1 VAEEG
6 AVIEFRERGDL
17 DSESIHGDRG
27 IMKQDKISAHSWQA
41 DLALLGVTLIW
52 GATFV
57 MVKNAVAHFPVF
69 AFLTLRFSFALLS
82 LAPFLWVRRL
92 KRPRDTA
99 GPDRAGLRAG
109 SLVGLALLA
118 GYGLQTAGLRH
129 TTAAKAGFITG
140 LSVVFVPAL
149 GAILWRRRPSRG
161 AQVGAFLATVGLAL
175 LTLGPGLSIAWG
187 DIIVLGCAVGFALHI
202 LAVGAFAP
210 QVEPGQ
216 LTAIQ
221 IGTVAL
227 LSALISAATE
237 RPWPSLRPQVVW
249 AALFTGV
256 LATSL
261 AFGVQSVAQRF
272 TSATHTALI
281 FAMEPVFAALFAY
294 LLAQEQLAS
303 RHWAGCALILSG
315 MLVAELGIP
324 LSTLWHRTGRM
335 DTLFEDNLCSG
346 LRRRKKRHEVAG

>member
-1 VAEEG
+1 M
-6 AVIEFRERGDL
+6 ERG
-17 DSESIHGDRG
+17 
-27 IMKQDKISAHSWQA
+27 KIGARFWQA

-57 MVKNAVAHFPVF
+57 MVKEAVAHFPVF
-69 AFLTLRFSFALLS
+69 AFLSLRFSFALLS
-82 LAPFLWVRRL
+82 LAPFLWVRQRSGG
-92 KRPRDTA
+92 A
-99 GPDRAGLRAG
+99 GSRSLGRAELGAG

-118 GYGLQTAGLRH
+118 GYGLQTIGLRH

-140 LSVVFVPAL
+140 LSVVFVPLL
-149 GAILWRRRPSRG
+149 GAILWRRTPPPA
-161 AQVGAFLATVGLAL
+161 AQVGVVLATGGLAL
-175 LTLGPGLSIAWG
+175 LALGPTMSVAWG
-187 DIIVLGCAVGFALHI
+187 DLMVLGCALAFALHI
-202 LAVGAFAP
+202 LAVGTFAP
-210 QVEPGQ
+210 CIEPRV

-227 LSALISAATE
+227 ISALISRAAE
-237 RPWPSLRPQVVW
+237 WPWPPLSRQVLW

-294 LLAQEQLAS
+294 LLAGERLGP
-303 RHWAGCALILSG
+303 RRWAGCALILAG
-315 MLVAELGIP
+315 MLVAEVGPSLSVP
-324 LSTLWHRTGRM
+324 LRWLKSNKENPI
-335 DTLFEDNLCSG
+335 FQKE
-346 LRRRKKRHEVAG
+346 KKTS